1 MARRG
6 FTDLFNF
13 FSGTHDLRPVI
24 VNVRYIRG
32 WTKKNLFEEK
42 SQREFFALFLCDF
55 FRGGDERPILL
66 LISLFVSPLP
76 FSKINH
82 HTPPFPFLP
91 HPNSWHGFRAGL
103 QLFFFFFSTERFG
116 THFGTRGKEERKEE
130 EETKTLAKVSE
141 VFCSLEPLPPPPRN
155 AAALVTLAEMHLDA
169 SHEGRERKWL
179 PKMLPPKK
187 TPQNNRTRVLTKL

>member
-1 MARRG
+1 MDEKKPLRG
-6 FTDLFNF
+6 KVAKGIFCAFPLRLF
-13 FSGTHDLRPVI
+13 S
-24 VNVRYIRG
+24 
-32 WTKKNLFEEK
+32 
-42 SQREFFALFLCDF
+42 
-55 FRGGDERPILL
+55 GGDERPILL